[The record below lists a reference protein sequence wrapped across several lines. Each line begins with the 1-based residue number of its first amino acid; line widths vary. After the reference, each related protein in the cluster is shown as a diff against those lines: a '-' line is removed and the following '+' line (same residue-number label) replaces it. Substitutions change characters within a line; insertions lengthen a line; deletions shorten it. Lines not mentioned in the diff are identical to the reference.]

1 MSNYLNTTSNT
12 LANSLVYT
20 SNALSSRITNLS
32 ADQITDGTTKRF
44 IISNTY
50 NNDLIVKGKLTA
62 SNLDII
68 GETTTIKTSTYQT
81 ENLEIIT
88 QATDGPAFK
97 IIQNGSQNLVDMYDT
112 NSNVFT
118 ITKAGRIG
126 IANTNPS
133 EKLDVVGN
141 IKFTGSI
148 NNVTSTQLDYING
161 VTSSIQT
168 QLNNTNTYTS
178 NYITISSNTLANSLV
193 YTSNALSSRVTALNS
208 TINSLSTD
216 TLSQGVHN
224 KYIIDNIYDNNLTV
238 TGTLTASEIIILEFD
253 QVYGANG
260 MVINTDLNTYINTVT
275 SNYVKNNYN
284 QSQWISSGNNIYY
297 NSGNV
302 GVGITTPASALHVSG
317 TILATGNITAN
328 YSDERLK
335 TILNKIDDPLNI
347 INRLNGFYYEANSL
361 ANDYGLI
368 SSKKEIG
375 LSAQEMNNILPELVS
390 LAPFDTSNIATDAK
404 HPIFVSKSGENYLT
418 ISYERLAPVFVE
430 SIKELHKQM
439 QAMQKTYTDEI
450 NDLKNEIKALKQKLQ

>member
-1 MSNYLNTTSNT
+1 
-12 LANSLVYT
+12 
-20 SNALSSRITNLS
+20 LS
-32 ADQITDGTTKRF
+32 ADQIADGTTKKF

-81 ENLEIIT
+81 ENLEIVT

-118 ITKAGRIG
+118 VTKAGNVG
-126 IANTNPS
+126 IANANPS
-133 EKLDVVGN
+133 EKLDIIGS

-148 NNVTSTQLDYING
+148 NNVTSTQLDFVNG

-168 QLNNTNTYTS
+168 QINNTNTYTS
-178 NYITISSNTLANSLV
+178 NYITISSNVLANSLV
-193 YTSNALSSRVTALNS
+193 STSNGISSRVTALN
-208 TINSLSTD
+208 TKVNSLSTD
-216 TLSQGVHN
+216 SISQGIHN

-260 MVINTDLNTYINTVT
+260 MVINTDLNTYISTVT

-284 QSQWISSGNNIYY
+284 QSQWISSGNNVYY

-302 GVGITTPASALHVSG
+302 GIGISEPASALHVSG
-317 TILATGNITAN
+317 TILATGSITAN

-335 TILNKIDDPLNI
+335 TILNRIDDPLNI

-361 ANDYGLI
+361 ANNYGLI
-368 SSKKEIG
+368 SSKTEIG
-375 LSAQEMNNILPELVS
+375 LSAQDMNNILPELVS
-390 LAPFDTSNIATDAK
+390 LAPFDTSNISHDSK
-404 HPIFVSKSGENYLT
+404 NPIFVSKSGENYLT
-418 ISYERLAPVFVE
+418 ISYERLAPIFVE

-439 QAMQKTYTDEI
+439 QAMQKIYTDEI
-450 NDLKNEIKALKQKLQ
+450 NALKNEIKVLNQKLQ

>member
-1 MSNYLNTTSNT
+1 
-12 LANSLVYT
+12 
-20 SNALSSRITNLS
+20 
-32 ADQITDGTTKRF
+32 
-44 IISNTY
+44 
-50 NNDLIVKGKLTA
+50 
-62 SNLDII
+62 
-68 GETTTIKTSTYQT
+68 
-81 ENLEIIT
+81 
-88 QATDGPAFK
+88 
-97 IIQNGSQNLVDMYDT
+97 MYDT

-118 ITKAGRIG
+118 VTKAGKVG
-126 IANTNPS
+126 IANANPS
-133 EKLDVVGN
+133 EKLDIVGN

-148 NNVTSTQLDYING
+148 NNVTSTQLDFVNG

-168 QLNNTNTYTS
+168 QINNTNTYTS
-178 NYITISSNTLANSLV
+178 NYITISSNVLANSLLN
-193 YTSNALSSRVTALNS
+193 TSNTISSKVTTLDTRMTSLDTNMSNYLNTTSNTLVNSLLNTSNTISSRISALNTTINALS
-208 TINSLSTD
+208 TD
-216 TLSQGVHN
+216 SLSQGVHN

-302 GVGITTPASALHVSG
+302 GIGITNPASALHVSG

-335 TILNKIDDPLNI
+335 TILNTIDDPLNI
-347 INRLNGFYYEANSL
+347 INRLNGFYYEANSV
-361 ANDYGLI
+361 ANNYGLI

-390 LAPFDTSNIATDAK
+390 LAPFDTSNISPDSK
-404 HPIFVSKSGENYLT
+404 NPIFVSKSGENYLT

>member
-1 MSNYLNTTSNT
+1 
-12 LANSLVYT
+12 
-20 SNALSSRITNLS
+20 LS
-32 ADQITDGTTKRF
+32 ADQIADGTTKKF

-50 NNDLIVKGKLTA
+50 NNDLVVKGKLTA

-81 ENLEIIT
+81 ENLEIVT

-118 ITKAGRIG
+118 VTKAGNVG
-126 IANTNPS
+126 IANANPS
-133 EKLDVVGN
+133 EKLDIIGS

-148 NNVTSTQLDYING
+148 NNVTSTQLDFVNG

-168 QLNNTNTYTS
+168 QINNTNTYTS
-178 NYITISSNTLANSLV
+178 NYITISSNVLANSLV
-193 YTSNALSSRVTALNS
+193 STSNGISSRVTALN
-208 TINSLSTD
+208 TKVNSLSTD
-216 TLSQGVHN
+216 SISQGIHN

-260 MVINTDLNTYINTVT
+260 MVINTDLNTYISTVT

-284 QSQWISSGNNIYY
+284 QSQWISSGNNVYY

-302 GVGITTPASALHVSG
+302 GIGISEPASALHVSG
-317 TILATGNITAN
+317 TILATGSITAN

-335 TILNKIDDPLNI
+335 TILNRIDDPLNI

-361 ANDYGLI
+361 ANNYGLI
-368 SSKKEIG
+368 SSKTEIG
-375 LSAQEMNNILPELVS
+375 LSAQDMNNILPELVS
-390 LAPFDTSNIATDAK
+390 LAPFDTSNISHDSK
-404 HPIFVSKSGENYLT
+404 NPIFVSKSGENYLT
-418 ISYERLAPVFVE
+418 ISYERLAPIFVE

-439 QAMQKTYTDEI
+439 QAMQKIYTDEI
-450 NDLKNEIKALKQKLQ
+450 NALKNEIIVLNQKLQ